1 MADTPPVSSAV
12 PAVEHRKLRPYTG
25 SSWLSGFGNMF
36 NKEMRDWF
44 QTRRW
49 IVQII
54 LWVALFNGFLAF
66 ILFAVPEISRSE
78 GNTGPTENPLLLGLS
93 FFFNFGVI
101 AGSIGALILAQDEIV
116 GEKQTGTAAWILSKP
131 IARASFI
138 LSKLAANGLGML
150 IFIILIPGLIG
161 IVEISVAAG
170 RLVDIPAY
178 LLALGVAYLGLLFYL
193 SFSLMLGTLFQG
205 RGAVIGIGL
214 GLLFGGSIIVNFVPN
229 IAYILPVAFQN
240 IAPAVAQGQTLP
252 QQAVIE
258 IAATAAW
265 CVVFMGIALW
275 RFERQEL

>member
-1 MADTPPVSSAV
+1 MADTPPVSSTV
-12 PAVEHRKLRPYTG
+12 PAVEHRRLRPYTG

-49 IVQII
+49 LVQII
-54 LWVALFNGFLAF
+54 LWVAMFNGFLAF
-66 ILFAVPEISRSE
+66 ILFAVPEINRTQ
-78 GNTGPTENPLLLGLS
+78 GNTQPVENPLVLGLS
-93 FFFNFGVI
+93 FFFNFVVI
-101 AGSIGALILAQDEIV
+101 AGSIGTLILAQDEIV

-138 LSKLAANGLGML
+138 LSKLAANGLGIL

-161 IVEISVAAG
+161 IVEISAAAG

-178 LLALGVAYLGLLFYL
+178 LLAMGVAYLGLLFYL
-193 SFSLMLGTLFQG
+193 TFSLMLGTLFQG

-214 GLLFGGSIIVNFVPN
+214 GLLFGGSIIVNFIPD
-229 IAYILPVAFQN
+229 IAYALPVAFQN

-252 QQAVIE
+252 EQAVIE
-258 IAATAAW
+258 IAATATW
-265 CVVFMGIALW
+265 CVVFMVIALW